1 MTDVETLTPEAAA
14 VEVAALNA
22 DKDGPLFD
30 PGHPKHLD
38 TLDRLQV
45 ALTAQDAPSV
55 EGQAPDLA
63 GLMEDA
69 MPVDGLAKQA
79 DVRRH
84 YIGEGFASRVAQAL
98 GPALKQFGILAAL
111 DSSHPKFGQCQ
122 WRSKKGPPWRCKK
135 GPLGGCELVP

>member
-45 ALTAQDAPSV
+45 CA
-55 EGQAPDLA
+55 
-63 GLMEDA
+63 
-69 MPVDGLAKQA
+69 DGPGCPFS
-79 DVRRH
+79 R
-84 YIGEGFASRVAQAL
+84 GAS
-98 GPALKQFGILAAL
+98 P
-111 DSSHPKFGQCQ
+111 
-122 WRSKKGPPWRCKK
+122 
-135 GPLGGCELVP
+135 